1 MDNNTR
7 RIMDLLHG
15 GIAVYNGE
23 TGKFE
28 FQYCPDQVIRLLG
41 YSKAYFEDHIQ
52 ADALK
57 LLDAEDREQV
67 EQTVTSARESGRGV
81 CVCFPVQGGVGGLK
95 WLQIDGW
102 EGEDGYQ
109 LLFSGVSPEAQ
120 LFQRVADENDEDVYV
135 IDKESYDLLY
145 ANQLSRI
152 FCKEEGESGQKCYRF
167 LKGRNSP
174 CPHCAL
180 RPRGED
186 ETAPEMYYQEEG
198 HFYVTRFQEI
208 DWNGTPA
215 YIKYVRDI
223 TEEVTVKQ
231 EKERLEKYFETV
243 LKHLPGGVAVV
254 HHEVSGALEPEY
266 LSNGFADMVGMP
278 MDQVWA
284 LYQENALSGVHPE
297 DQDYVKEN
305 LDRCIMEK
313 CERTDLQYRLRKGD
327 GSYIWVSVKFSVIQ
341 SDGGEARV
349 YADYNDITE
358 EKKAQERE
366 RQRYGEQIFRH
377 YLMSGPEV
385 LILGHCNISRNEIT
399 EIQDRTGSRL
409 LERFGKVRE
418 DFFTGIGTLVVAPEE
433 RKEFYSKY
441 LNGPS
446 LRAYE
451 QGITEIL
458 MPCFVMLPGSAEGRY
473 VQFKVNLLET
483 PGTGDITGVLT
494 VTDITRQVVRD
505 KIFQRLSSFDYDLV
519 ADVDLL
525 HDRFEIV
532 SGGDSKLPEE
542 QGSQSERVAR
552 VLNELVTER
561 ERERVAR
568 LLDPA
573 QMMKRLKKE
582 KSYSFTYSI
591 AGESEDILTKNM
603 VVSAIDLRLGRVCL
617 VRTDVTD
624 MLKAEQEAKRTLEAA
639 LSAAEKASRVKSDFL
654 SSMSHDIRTPMNAI
668 VGMTAL
674 AQANIDKPDKI
685 ADYLHKIS
693 ISSQHLLSLIND
705 VLDMSQIEQSK
716 IHMNDICIQSDELM
730 DQISSIMMAQFK
742 DAGIHFVMEK
752 ENITHP
758 CFRGDMLRIK
768 QILINLLS
776 NAIKFTKE
784 GGHVSFKL
792 EETACQ
798 TAGKARYRFTVSDT
812 GVGMSEEFQRH
823 LFEPFVRSERVSGVE
838 GTGLGLS
845 ITKGLV
851 ELMGGEIQLES
862 RLGYGTTFRI
872 ELEFDTVEDGPET
885 QTPGTLK
892 EESEKSMAGLHF
904 LVVEDNAINSEILGE
919 LLQMRGATCVLKEDG
934 RQAVEEFQSSSPGTY
949 DAIFMDV
956 QMPVMNGYEAT
967 RAIRALPRPDAREI
981 VILAMTANA
990 FAEDVQKAMESG
1002 MNGHI
1007 AKPVDMRLLC
1017 STLSELLPPREK
1029 EP

>member
-57 LLDAEDREQV
+57 LLDTEDREQV

-174 CPHCAL
+174 CPHCAM

-223 TEEVTVKQ
+223 TEEVTVKR

-254 HHEVSGALEPEY
+254 HHEVGGELETEY
-266 LSNGFADMVGMP
+266 LSNGFADMVDMP
-278 MDQVWA
+278 MEQAWA
-284 LYQENALSGVHPE
+284 LYQDSALSGVHPE
-297 DQDYVKEN
+297 DRDYVKEN
-305 LDRCIMEK
+305 LDRCITEK

-418 DFFTGIGTLVVAPEE
+418 DFFTGIGTLVVDPEE

-532 SGGDSKLPEE
+532 SGGDSRLPEE
-542 QGSQSERVAR
+542 QGCQSERVVR

-561 ERERVAR
+561 ERERVAQ

-624 MLKAEQEAKRTLEAA
+624 MLKAEREAKRTLEAA

-776 NAIKFTKE
+776 NAIKFTME

-812 GVGMSEEFQRH
+812 GIGMSKEFQRH

-838 GTGLGLS
+838 GTGLGH
-845 ITKGLV
+845 
-851 ELMGGEIQLES
+851 
-862 RLGYGTTFRI
+862 GTTFRI
-872 ELEFDTVEDGPET
+872 ELEFDTVEDGPEA

-904 LVVEDNAINSEILGE
+904 LVAEDNAINSEILGE